1 MPVYHE
7 PEPLSAGESGPLG
20 ESGGSWYT
28 WWKGDPLPILP
39 ALPAFLAE
47 PLTDPERIA
56 ALGGLS
62 LAEALRHLQSG
73 NRMYLARL
81 GAAPV
86 GHGWC
91 ATGAASIGEL
101 SRSFALPAGNLYLWG
116 FRTEPAWRG
125 RGIYGRLLRA
135 TLACE
140 LAGAQRFW
148 IGHEPHNIASAR
160 GILKAGFQKV
170 GDLYFLADGGLCL
183 VAEGP
188 VERAWPAAAIL
199 GVPLLRR

>member
-1 MPVYHE
+1 MPVHHE
-7 PEPLSAGESGPLG
+7 LEPLSAGECGPLG

-62 LAEALRHLQSG
+62 IGEALGHLQSG
-73 NRMYLARL
+73 NRTYLARL
-81 GAAPV
+81 GGAPV

-91 ATGAASIGEL
+91 AVSAASIGEL
-101 SRSFALPAGNLYLWG
+101 SLPFALPAGNQYLWG

-125 RGIYGRLLRA
+125 RGIYRRRLQA
-135 TLACE
+135 ILACE
-140 LAGAQRFW
+140 LAGAERFW
-148 IGHEPHNIASAR
+148 IGHEPHNLASAR

-170 GDLYFLADGGLCL
+170 GELYFLADGGLGL

-188 VERAWPAAAIL
+188 VERARPAAAML
-199 GVPLLRR
+199 GVPLLQR